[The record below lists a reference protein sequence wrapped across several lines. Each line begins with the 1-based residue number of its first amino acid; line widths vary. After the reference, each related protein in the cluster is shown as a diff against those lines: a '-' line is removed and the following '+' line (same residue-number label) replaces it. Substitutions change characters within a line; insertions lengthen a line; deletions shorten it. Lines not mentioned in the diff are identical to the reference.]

1 VNAPH
6 KLLQLQPGAAVLYR
20 DRLHRITH
28 IIDLNEVLVEDDET
42 RQVSHAK
49 VGDLAPAV
57 VAPLGGARPD
67 LVSVSDDAWEEAT
80 KRFEIIRPLLDMPYR
95 SRQDVVARAKAF
107 ERHEN
112 TLYDWIRRYE
122 ATGLVTS
129 LFSRS
134 RSDKGT
140 TKLSAEVETI
150 IQAVVESDYLTKQR
164 KSPQKVC
171 NEIRRRC
178 VNAGINPPHNNT
190 VRNRLKAL
198 ADEYVMAKRKGWKA
212 ADQAYSPVEG
222 EFPGADWPFAVLQI
236 DHTPLDIILVDDVY
250 RRPVG
255 KPWITLAI
263 DVFSRMVAGFYVS
276 FDHPGALSAGQC
288 LASAIL
294 PKDAWLSKH
303 DIKGDWPC
311 WGIPGKLHMDNARE
325 FRGNMLQRACLE
337 YGIDIEWRP
346 VARPHFGGHIERL
359 LGSFAQEI
367 HALPGTTFSNPRERG
382 DYDSEAKAALTLT
395 EFEEWLVTFIVNVYH
410 QRVHSGINMS
420 PLEKCR
426 QGVFGTKD
434 MPGRGLPTRIMD
446 EDRLRLDL
454 MPYEERTV
462 QDYGVVIDEIHYY
475 HDVLRR
481 WINAPDPVAPKYKRK
496 FMFRRDPRDIS
507 TIWFYDPEINVYYPV
522 PYRDTSHPPI
532 SIWEL
537 REAKRQSKAD
547 GRRHIDERAI
557 FDAYGRMRE
566 IEQNAQAKTVAVRRA
581 AQRRKFA
588 QEAIRPKI
596 VNTLDKSESEP
607 ISASTPAPVEILT
620 IQPFDEMDDLT

>member
-1 VNAPH
+1 
-6 KLLQLQPGAAVLYR
+6 
-20 DRLHRITH
+20 
-28 IIDLNEVLVEDDET
+28 
-42 RQVSHAK
+42 
-49 VGDLAPAV
+49 
-57 VAPLGGARPD
+57 
-67 LVSVSDDAWEEAT
+67 
-80 KRFEIIRPLLDMPYR
+80 M
-95 SRQDVVARAKAF
+95 
-107 ERHEN
+107 
-112 TLYDWIRRYE
+112 
-122 ATGLVTS
+122 
-129 LFSRS
+129 
-134 RSDKGT
+134 
-140 TKLSAEVETI
+140 
-150 IQAVVESDYLTKQR
+150 
-164 KSPQKVC
+164 
-171 NEIRRRC
+171 RRRC

-198 ADEYVMAKRKGWKA
+198 AGEYVMARKA
-212 ADQAYSPVEG
+212 AEQAYSPVEG
-222 EFPGADWPFAVLQI
+222 VFPGADWPFAVLQI

-276 FDHPGALSAGQC
+276 FDPPGALSAGQC

-294 PKDAWLSKH
+294 PKDTWLSKH

-367 HALPGTTFSNPRERG
+367 HTLPGTTFSNPHERG

-410 QRVHSGINMS
+410 LRIHSGISMP
-420 PLEKCR
+420 PLEKYR

-434 MPGRGLPTRIMD
+434 MPGRGLPTRIVD
-446 EDRLRLDL
+446 EERLRLDL
-454 MPYEERTV
+454 MPYEERTI
-462 QDYGVVIDEIHYY
+462 QDYGVVIDEIYYY

-481 WINAPDPVAPKYKRK
+481 WINAPDPAASKYKRK

-507 TIWFYDPEINVYYPV
+507 TIWFYDPELNVYYPV
-522 PYRDTSHPPI
+522 PYRNTSHPPI

-537 REAKRQSKAD
+537 REAKRQIEAD
-547 GRRHIDERAI
+547 GRRHVDERAI

-566 IEQNAQAKTVAVRRA
+566 IEECAQAKTVAARRT
-581 AQRRKFA
+581 AQRRKFG
-588 QEAIRPKI
+588 QEAIRPSTTKAMDDSGS
-596 VNTLDKSESEP
+596 VPVP
-607 ISASTPAPVEILT
+607 ITTPVIL
-620 IQPFDEMDDLT
+620 PFDEMDDLT